1 MRKSLGRL
9 CELAVPHPP
18 RFRPLAFWLGC
29 FAMLMMQLGPVLSG
43 AQSVMAVGGPE
54 SVQLASAADHDHA
67 DHKQHALMGHFY
79 NPQLPDW
86 VNNLQMCGYCD
97 LLTLSPALLLA
108 LVLALG
114 LRALRLPAIV
124 WRQLVVYVF
133 RLWTSSA
140 PRAPPIFA

>member
-1 MRKSLGRL
+1 MRKPLGRL
-9 CELAVPHPP
+9 FETAVPYFP

-43 AQSVMAVGGPE
+43 AQSVMAVGGAE
-54 SVQLASAADHDHA
+54 SVQLASALSHDHA
-67 DHKQHALMGHFY
+67 DHKQHALMGHFF

-114 LRALRLPAIV
+114 LRTLRPPAIV
-124 WRQLVVYVF
+124 WRQLIVYAL
-133 RLWTSSA
+133 RLWSSSA
-140 PRAPPIFA
+140 PRAPPAFA